1 MLTIPEV
8 VGRIIRKS
16 PFLEEGLALGILN
29 HSALGRLIKPEVER
43 EAMKKVQD
51 GAIVVALSRLSRVI
65 EKKTKKPKSVF
76 QKTPDLIVRM
86 NLFEVTYA
94 NSESLIR
101 KQKKLME
108 QMSARQHLLLTF
120 TRGLNETTIIASSDL
135 RNRILAGFKGE
146 KMISQIARLA
156 SVSVLLPKGTAQIPG
171 VYSYILR
178 ALAWEA
184 INVVEVVSTLNE
196 FTIIL
201 EDKNIDSAF
210 SIIKYLF

>member
-8 VGRIIRKS
+8 VEQLIRKS
-16 PFLEEGLALGILN
+16 PFLEQGLALGILN
-29 HSALGRLIKPEVER
+29 HSALARLIKPEVER

-65 EKKTKKPKSVF
+65 EKKTRKPKSIF

-86 NLFEVTYA
+86 NLLEVTYA
-94 NSESLIR
+94 NSESLIL

-108 QMSARQHLLLTF
+108 KMSARQHPLLTF
-120 TRGLNETTIIASSDL
+120 TRGLNETTIIASSEL
-135 RNRILAGFKGE
+135 RNQILAGYKGE
-146 KMISQIARLA
+146 RMISQISGLA
-156 SVSVLLPKGTAQIPG
+156 SVSVLLPKGTAQVPG
-171 VYSYILR
+171 VYSYILG
-178 ALAWEA
+178 ALAWEG

-201 EDKNIDSAF
+201 EEKKIDSAF
-210 SIIKYLF
+210 SIIKNLF

>member
-8 VGRIIRKS
+8 VEKIIRKS

-29 HSALGRLIKPEVER
+29 HSALGRMIKPEVER

-51 GAIVVALSRLSRVI
+51 GAIVVALSRLARVI
-65 EKKTKKPKSVF
+65 EKKTRKPKSIF
-76 QKTPDLIVRM
+76 QKTPDLIVRL

-94 NSESLIR
+94 NSESLIL

-108 QMSARQHLLLTF
+108 QMTARQNLLLTF
-120 TRGLNETTIIASSDL
+120 TRGLNETTIIASNEL
-135 RNRILAGFKGE
+135 RNRILAGFRGE
-146 KMISQIARLA
+146 KMVSQFARLA
-156 SVSVLLPKGTAQIPG
+156 SATLLLPKGTTQIPG
-171 VYSYILR
+171 VYSYILGS
-178 ALAWEA
+178 LAWEG

-201 EDKNIDSAF
+201 EDKKIDSAF
-210 SIIKYLF
+210 SIIKNLF